1 MIGIIPGAKRR
12 WYIYPAFGEIG
23 SVMNHADHVR
33 LLCDGVTETGGTWA
47 DFGSGRGAF
56 TLALADLIGLDGTI
70 YSIDRSGEALRDQ
83 EREMKARFPGV
94 TVHYRREDFNSPM
107 KLPALDGVVMAN
119 ALHFQ
124 RDKERTLGVVQSYL
138 KPHGKLIL
146 VEYNTDRGN
155 TWVPYPLSFDVWLRL
170 AQRCGFSETRLLTR
184 APSSFLGEFYS
195 AVSWKP

>member
-1 MIGIIPGAKRR
+1 MAIRKATRPLPVFAGFVVDITRSR
-12 WYIYPAFGEIG
+12 TE
-23 SVMNHADHVR
+23 
-33 LLCDGVTETGGTWA
+33 LL
-47 DFGSGRGAF
+47 
-56 TLALADLIGLDGTI
+56 
-70 YSIDRSGEALRDQ
+70 
-83 EREMKARFPGV
+83 
-94 TVHYRREDFNSPM
+94 
-107 KLPALDGVVMAN
+107 MAN